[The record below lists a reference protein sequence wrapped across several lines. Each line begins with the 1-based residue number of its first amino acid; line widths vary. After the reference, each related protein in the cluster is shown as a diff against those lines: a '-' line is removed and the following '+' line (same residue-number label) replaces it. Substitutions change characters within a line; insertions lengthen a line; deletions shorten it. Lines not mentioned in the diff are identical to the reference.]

1 VRISTS
7 TAAEPRDDP
16 PASQLLWRFA
26 TPLCPGVA
34 DLDKRSFQRPDFDV
48 LSIPPIRLKRF
59 SYLGLLFLFHGT
71 CGDPDFPNRPCFSVR
86 ADPSAMAA
94 DQALWFLGV

>member
-26 TPLCPGVA
+26 TPHCPGVA

-48 LSIPPIRLKRF
+48 LSIPGIGRKRS
-59 SYLGLLFLFHGT
+59 SYLRLLFLFHGT
-71 CGDPDFPNRPCFSVR
+71 CADPDFPVRPGFSGR

-94 DQALWFLGV
+94 DQALWF